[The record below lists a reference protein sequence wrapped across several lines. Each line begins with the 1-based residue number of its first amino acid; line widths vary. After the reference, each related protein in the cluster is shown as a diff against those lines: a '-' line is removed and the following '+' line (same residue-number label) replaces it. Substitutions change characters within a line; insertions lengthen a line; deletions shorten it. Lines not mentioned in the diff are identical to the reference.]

1 MKRDLSVS
9 MIEANIYAFVAVLPF
24 VILFLWLYVY
34 IWGWRNILNIYNLN
48 FSSFIIYSLA
58 IVVGIIIHEMI
69 HGLSWQFF
77 GNKRSNTI
85 KYGIDRK
92 TLSPYAHCQEPMK
105 IKPYRQGVIMPGI
118 LLGFLPTIL
127 GTIIGNSLIFVFGLL
142 FILAAGG
149 DIFILWLLRKV
160 QPGSLVEDH
169 PTRAGCYV
177 ISCID

>member
-1 MKRDLSVS
+1 MV
-9 MIEANIYAFVAVLPF
+9 EANVYALVAVLPF
-24 VILFLWLYVY
+24 IVPFFSLYIY
-34 IWGWRNILNIYNLN
+34 IWGWRNILNIYNLH
-48 FSSFIIYSLA
+48 FRDFILYAIA
-58 IVVGIIIHEMI
+58 IVVGIILHEMI

-85 KYGIDRK
+85 KYGIDSK

-105 IKPYRQGVIMPGI
+105 IKPYRLGVIMPGV

-127 GTIIGNSLIFVFGLL
+127 GTIIGNSLIFVFGLF

-160 QPGSLVEDH
+160 TPGSLVEDH
-169 PTRAGCYV
+169 PMRAGCYV
-177 ISCID
+177 ISSTK